1 MAECILLIIFGILR
15 LIFPKYIRRYT
26 VNEIGKKVSNEFIV
40 CQRVTGLIFII
51 IAIVMFF
58 EIK

>member
-1 MAECILLIIFGILR
+1 MIECILLIIFGILI
-15 LIFPKYIRRYT
+15 LIFPKYIRTYT
-26 VNEIGKKVSNEFIV
+26 VDEIGKKVSRKFII
-40 CQRVTGLIFII
+40 CQRVTGVIFII